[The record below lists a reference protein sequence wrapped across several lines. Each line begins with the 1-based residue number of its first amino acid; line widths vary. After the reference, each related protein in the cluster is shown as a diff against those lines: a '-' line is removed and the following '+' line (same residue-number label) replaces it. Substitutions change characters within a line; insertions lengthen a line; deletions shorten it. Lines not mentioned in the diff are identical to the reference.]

1 MAALV
6 RPEAGRST
14 AMGGGAED
22 GDGGAASARGE
33 GTNKVSVRQG
43 RGHAGALP
51 TSLRAHRIPTTRR
64 TCKSGG
70 QHTHNA
76 RNRSG
81 DKRGQAA
88 RVGAHAAPARA
99 GGNTCA
105 TQTTREAQQKQ
116 QGHGV
121 PHAQGPH
128 LGAGEGSVGR
138 GEGRGVGKCKGRSD
152 GGAASARGE
161 GTNKVTV
168 RQGKG
173 HAGALPTAL
182 RAHRIPTTL

>member
-70 QHTHNA
+70 QHMHNA

-81 DKRGQAA
+81 DKQQEWGLTPHLQERGATHAQHKQQERHNKNNRDTAYRTRRA
-88 RVGAHAAPARA
+88 RTWGPGRGAWAGARA
-99 GGNTCA
+99 A
-105 TQTTREAQQKQ
+105 AW
-116 QGHGV
+116 
-121 PHAQGPH
+121 
-128 LGAGEGSVGR
+128 
-138 GEGRGVGKCKGRSD
+138 
-152 GGAASARGE
+152 ASARAAAMAALLRPAAKAK
-161 GTNKVTV
+161 NK
-168 RQGKG
+168 
-173 HAGALPTAL
+173 APT
-182 RAHRIPTTL
+182 R